1 MNVIMFLYIYIYRN
15 FYVKCE
21 TRDKILDEQ
30 RMGMGILEEEE
41 QYRAYMIS
49 RIVEADEYNMG

>member
-1 MNVIMFLYIYIYRN
+1 M
-15 FYVKCE
+15 KCE

>member
-1 MNVIMFLYIYIYRN
+1 MVNVIMSLYIYRN